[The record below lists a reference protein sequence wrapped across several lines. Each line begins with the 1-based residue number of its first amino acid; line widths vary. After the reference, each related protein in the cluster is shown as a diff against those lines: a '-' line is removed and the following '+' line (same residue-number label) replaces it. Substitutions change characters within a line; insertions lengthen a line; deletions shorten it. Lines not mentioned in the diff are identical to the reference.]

1 MTPTDQLTELW
12 ELLGKGTH
20 EAWPDCVA
28 LQHGQW
34 RYNGSPMRPEH
45 ALAIA
50 RDHIEGWLVEMGFE
64 IGIEPGSRNYYWYD
78 GSSGEWICTLAS
90 EALAD
95 AVRYALGKDDSPSV
109 PADRGSV

>member
-1 MTPTDQLTELW
+1 
-12 ELLGKGTH
+12 
-20 EAWPDCVA
+20 
-28 LQHGQW
+28 
-34 RYNGSPMRPEH
+34 MRPEH